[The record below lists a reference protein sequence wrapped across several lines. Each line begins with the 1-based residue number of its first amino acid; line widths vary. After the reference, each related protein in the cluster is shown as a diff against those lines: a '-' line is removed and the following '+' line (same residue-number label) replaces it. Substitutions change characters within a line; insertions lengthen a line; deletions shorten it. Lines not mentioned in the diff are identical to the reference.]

1 MINKLQRLT
10 LLTFLTVA
18 LSIRVSDACTNFLVT
33 KGASIDGSTMIT
45 YAADSH
51 TLYGELYYQPAM
63 DYPAGAMR
71 DIYEWDTG
79 KFLGR
84 IPQVAHTYSVVGNMN
99 EFQLAIGE
107 TTYGGRE
114 ELGKQSGAIMDYGS
128 LIYVT
133 LQRAKTARE
142 AIEVIA
148 DLMDKFGYAS
158 SGESFS
164 ISDPNEVWIM
174 EIIGKGDGEKGA
186 VWAAQRIPDGY
197 ISGHANQARI
207 TTFPMNDPVNCL
219 FSKDVISFAREKGW
233 FDGKNKDFSF
243 SDVYAPVDFS
253 GARFS
258 DARVFAGFNKVY
270 SGMKQYEE
278 YAMGNVKHDGENKF
292 PSNRMPLWV
301 KPDKKL
307 SVQDVMGMMRDHYQ
321 GTALDMTK
329 DVGAGPF
336 KLPYRWRPLTF
347 KVDSAN
353 YVNERAISTQ
363 QTGFSFV
370 AQSRSWLP
378 DPVGGI
384 LWFGVDDAY
393 STCYTPMYC
402 GITEIPECFKVGNGD
417 MLTYSE
423 TAAFWVF
430 NVVSNF
436 AYLRYDAM
444 IPDVQKVQKSLE
456 DKFVAYT
463 PSVDAAA
470 QNLWNAGKK
479 AEARQFLTDYSVNQ
493 ANGMTKEWTKLSQ
506 YLFVKFIDG
515 NIKKEKDGKFER
527 TDTGLAPMPN
537 QPGYPDWW
545 KKVIV
550 DQTGDHLKMMGAPSH

>member
-1 MINKLQRLT
+1 MIKKLQHIAILF
-10 LLTFLTVA
+10 LLTVVLG
-18 LSIRVSDACTNFLVT
+18 IPVSLACTNFLIT
-33 KGASIDGSTMIT
+33 KGASVDGSTMIT

-51 TLYGELYYQPAM
+51 TLYGELYYQPAA
-63 DYPAGAMR
+63 DYPTGAMR
-71 DIYEWDTG
+71 DIHEWDTG

-84 IPQVAHTYSVVGNMN
+84 IPQVTRTFSVVGNMN
-99 EFQLAIGE
+99 EYQVAVGE

-128 LIYVT
+128 LIYVS

-142 AIEVIA
+142 AIEIIA
-148 DLMDKFGYAS
+148 DLMDKYGYAS

-174 EIIGKGDGEKGA
+174 EIIGKGEGEKGA
-186 VWAAQRIPDGY
+186 VWVAQRIPDGY

-207 TTFPMNDPVNCL
+207 TTFPMNDEANCL
-219 FSKDVISFAREKGW
+219 FAKDVIAFAREKGW

-243 SDVYAPVDFS
+243 SDIYAPVDFS

-270 SGMKQYEE
+270 SGMKPYEE
-278 YAMGNVKHDGENKF
+278 YVMGNVKHAGENNF
-292 PSNRMPLWV
+292 PSNRMPLWI

-307 SVQDVMGMMRDHYQ
+307 TVQDVMGMMRDHYE

-329 DVGAGPF
+329 DIGAGPF
-336 KLPYRWRPLTF
+336 KLPYRWRPLSW
-347 KVDSAN
+347 KVDSVD

-370 AQSRSWLP
+370 TQSRSWLP
-378 DPVGGI
+378 NPIGGI

-393 STCYTPMYC
+393 STCYVPMYC

-417 MLTYSE
+417 MLTFSE
-423 TAAFWVF
+423 TSAFWTF

-436 AYLRYDAM
+436 TYLRYDAM
-444 IPDVQKVQKSLE
+444 IPDVLKVQKSLE

-463 PSVDAAA
+463 PSVDLAA
-470 QNLWNAGKK
+470 QNLWNGGKK
-479 AEARQFLTDYSVNQ
+479 KEALDFLTDYSVNQ
-493 ANGMTKEWTKLSQ
+493 ANGMTSEWKKLSQ
-506 YLFVKFIDG
+506 FLFVKFMDG
-515 NIKKEKDGKFER
+515 NIKKEKDGVFER
-527 TDTGLAPMPN
+527 TETGMSPMPN

-550 DQTGDHLKMMGAPSH
+550 EGTGSHLKMLGAPSH